1 VPWHTKLARDAGVS
15 ESDLAALRSGE
26 SLGNPK
32 HEALRTF
39 TQQLVRERGKVSG
52 QMQSAFTEAGWT
64 SQQVLEVI
72 LAVAIK
78 TMSNYTNAIAKVPL
92 DDVVKEEA

>member
-1 VPWHTKLARDAGVS
+1 MDAKH
-15 ESDLAALRSGE
+15 E
-26 SLGNPK
+26 SLR
-32 HEALRTF
+32 LF
-39 TQQLVRERGKVSG
+39 TRQVVKERGKVSES
-52 QMQSAFTEAGWT
+52 MLDAFATAGWT

-92 DDVVKEEA
+92 EDAVKGDA